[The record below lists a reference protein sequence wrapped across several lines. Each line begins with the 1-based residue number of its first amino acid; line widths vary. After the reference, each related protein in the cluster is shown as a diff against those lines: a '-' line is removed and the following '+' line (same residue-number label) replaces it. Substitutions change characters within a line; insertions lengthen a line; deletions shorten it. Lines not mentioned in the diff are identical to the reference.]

1 MSKKTLIVGFGIA
14 GASLAHRL
22 DEDDHDFKIISDQS
36 QQATR
41 VAGGVINPIA
51 LKRYKK
57 AWNAD
62 VFYPKALAFYKALEN
77 KLSHQFLYLRPTY
90 KALKSAEDQN
100 DFMAATDRSFLKDF
114 LSSEI
119 LYSDKVFSDADAVGI
134 VNSTYTID
142 LNALLDQ
149 SIRYFNNARF
159 LSASFNYA
167 DLKCHDDHSF
177 SYAGEF
183 YDQVVFC
190 EGYGVIH
197 NPYFNRL
204 PVYGN
209 KGEYLILASDDL
221 QLQNTILKSK
231 YFLIP
236 LGDNL
241 YKFGAN
247 YDRESLNNQ
256 PTEATRMHLLEQFE
270 NMISCTYEVVD
281 QVAGVRPTLKDRK
294 PVLGSHPSY
303 QQMFIFNG
311 FGSRGVLAAPHLSQA
326 LCGFIF
332 EENGLDSDIDVK
344 RFY

>member
-1 MSKKTLIVGFGIA
+1 MSQKTLIVGFGIA

-22 DEDDHDFKIISDQS
+22 DEQDRDFKIISDHS

-62 VFYPKALAFYKALEN
+62 LFFPKALAFYKALEI
-77 KLSHQFLYLRPTY
+77 KLSDHFLDLRPTY

-114 LSSEI
+114 LSSKI
-119 LYSDKVFSDADAVGI
+119 LYNDKIFSDADAIGV

-142 LNALLDQ
+142 LNTFLDQ
-149 SIRYFNNARF
+149 SIRYFDMRF
-159 LSASFNYA
+159 LSDSFHYA
-167 DLKCHDDHSF
+167 DLKCLEDHSF
-177 SYAGEF
+177 NYAGEIF
-183 YDQVVFC
+183 DQVVFC

-197 NPYFNRL
+197 NPYFTDL

-221 QLQNTILKSK
+221 QLQNRILKSK

-247 YDRESLNNQ
+247 YDRNSLNNQ
-256 PTEATRMHLLEQFE
+256 PTQDAREHLLEQFE
-270 NMISCTYEVVD
+270 KMISCSYEVID
-281 QVAGVRPTLKDRK
+281 QVAGIRPTLKDRK
-294 PVLGSHPSY
+294 PILGAHPSY

-311 FGSRGVLAAPHLSQA
+311 FGSRGVLGAPHLSQI
-326 LCGFIF
+326 LSGFIF
-332 EENGLDSDIDVK
+332 GKKTLDSDIDVK